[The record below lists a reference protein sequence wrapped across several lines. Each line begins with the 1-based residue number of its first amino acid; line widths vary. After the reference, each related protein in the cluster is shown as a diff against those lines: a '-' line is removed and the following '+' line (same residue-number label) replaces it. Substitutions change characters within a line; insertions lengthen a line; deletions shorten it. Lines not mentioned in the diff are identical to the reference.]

1 LNLERSIN
9 SLSKRIERFDPSN
22 VDDTN
27 YNYWKGKRIIPL
39 NQWIELKRTPYAW
52 KYFPDDFNH
61 FWTFLSE
68 SKLNTADEKTKIS
81 KWNSDYLEL
90 MEYTKNANYGKK
102 KCFDCLLSPDWEEA
116 AIFIGINRL
125 AAKGLVLVGE
135 EEENDGKSNNNNF
148 IQYPCSIVNRF
159 ECPYEKDKVSKNANF
174 DVEDLFELEKMAFAV
189 EFALA
194 VAEKDTSA
202 VQIRNKQ
209 ELYHALTDRETLY
222 KILEQALDYLLS
234 DEKYIAE
241 KSKQKQNLCEQYQQ
255 NNIEKVV
262 DYFMNIKDKVKAEEL
277 RFY

>member
-1 LNLERSIN
+1 
-9 SLSKRIERFDPSN
+9 
-22 VDDTN
+22 
-27 YNYWKGKRIIPL
+27 
-39 NQWIELKRTPYAW
+39 
-52 KYFPDDFNH
+52 
-61 FWTFLSE
+61 
-68 SKLNTADEKTKIS
+68 
-81 KWNSDYLEL
+81 

-102 KCFDCLLSPDWEEA
+102 KCFDCLLSSDWEEA

-209 ELYHALTDRETLY
+209 ELYHALTDREILY

-255 NNIEKVV
+255 NNIEKVE
-262 DYFMNIKDKVKAEEL
+262 DYFMNIKD
-277 RFY
+277 